1 MVLENEQV
9 VGERVSLRPTKF
21 GKIVKILKSI
31 FNSIVAPYIVVVL
44 MTAGIL
50 VLNGHPFAYVMLGI
64 ATIFNIPLGIP
75 LIATVVSYMLFNVP
89 AVMYTTYLLTY
100 FIYLISTILITVEGV
115 SKKHTTLIR
124 LLTSY
129 FISSI
134 CVLLFT
140 GFSAIG
146 ILQLIIN
153 ILVILAFYPVFTSGS
168 SMLFNIRKNLIFS
181 KEEIISFGVM
191 LAVILTLFSR
201 ISLLGFS
208 VSNVML
214 VVLIITI
221 AWKNDWVVG
230 TSCGV
235 ILGLVY
241 SIITGETTLIITT
254 CGFTGLISGILSRY
268 GKIPVVLTFAAG
280 NIALSYLYTN
290 NLELWVK
297 LAEIIVAS
305 GVIVVLPK
313 RAILKLEKIFNT
325 SNALP
330 LGYEN
335 QLGPASEMKSR
346 IGAMSDVFDNLAHIT
361 TPVSEETM
369 QETYEVVKKYLLDHK
384 KNECISCKNKY
395 ECLQDEELEMVAN
408 HLATRL
414 EENKIIT
421 REMIPVKCKLANEM
435 LNDIIEMYNNIK
447 LMRIIRTKENEM
459 NTKLAEEYKVV
470 SKLLKKI
477 SKQELPKLDDVT
489 NEKQK
494 RIREELKFLGY
505 VVYEDTFYQDDRD
518 ASYEFIT
525 DILVDIEKAK
535 KDITRI
541 VSNSIGVK
549 MSIKMI
555 LNSSKTEKSRV
566 KLVPSSKYMVNAVVK
581 QVKKIDSAQNGDS
594 YIVTEFKDNNKIIA
608 ISDGM
613 GSGEKSKEL
622 SLSVINMLEGLSN
635 TGINKNDII
644 NITNRILKTREN
656 GTMAATLDMCLL
668 NEKKDK
674 LEFVK
679 LGAPPSFIISD
690 GIVEQIEITSD
701 SMGIME
707 EVASIELEHKL
718 KRNMYIVMMSD
729 GVIGDITDK
738 LLQGLIDEMQENIN
752 ETLLMDKIMENI
764 INSQNKL
771 ILDDITII
779 VAKIS

>member
-1 MVLENEQV
+1 MVIENEQL

-21 GKIVKILKSI
+21 GKIVKIFKSI
-31 FNSIVAPYIVVVL
+31 FNSNVAPYIAVL
-44 MTAGIL
+44 LVTAGIPIL
-50 VLNGHPFAYVMLGI
+50 TGHPFAYTMLGI
-64 ATIFNIPLGIP
+64 ATIFNIPLGVP
-75 LIATVVSYMLFNVP
+75 LIATVVSYMLFKVP
-89 AVMYTTYLLTY
+89 TVMYTTYLITY
-100 FIYLISTILITVEGV
+100 FIYLVSTILITVDGT
-115 SKKHTTLIR
+115 SKKYSTLIR
-124 LLTSY
+124 LITS
-129 FISSI
+129 FVVTNLGILI
-134 CVLLFT
+134 FT
-140 GFSAIG
+140 GFNGGG
-146 ILQLIIN
+146 ILNLIIN
-153 ILVILAFYPVFTSGS
+153 ALLVVAFYPVFTSGN

-181 KEEIISFGVM
+181 KEETISLGVI
-191 LAVILTLFSR
+191 LAVILTLFSKLV
-201 ISLLGFS
+201 ILNFS
-208 VSNVML
+208 ISNVLL

-230 TSCGV
+230 TSGGV

-241 SIITGETTLIITT
+241 SIITGESTLIITT
-254 CGFTGLISGILSRY
+254 CGFTGLAAGILSRF
-268 GKIPVVLTFAAG
+268 GKIPVVLAFAAG

-290 NLELWVK
+290 NIELWAK

-305 GVIVVLPK
+305 GVIIALPK
-313 RAILKLEKIFNT
+313 KAILKLEKIFNT
-325 SNALP
+325 SNSLP
-330 LGYEN
+330 VGYEN

-346 IGAMSDVFDNLAHIT
+346 LGAMGDVFDNLAHIT

-369 QETYEVVKKYLLDHK
+369 QETYDVVKKYLIDHK

-395 ECLQDEELEMVAN
+395 ECLQDAEIETVAN
-408 HLATRL
+408 HISRRL
-414 EENKIIT
+414 EENKILT
-421 REMIPVKCKLANEM
+421 REMLPVECDLADEM
-435 LNDIIEMYNNIK
+435 INDIIEMYNNIK
-447 LMRIIRTKENEM
+447 LMRIIRTKENEI

-477 SKQELPKLDDVT
+477 SKQATPKLDNIT

-505 VVYEDTFYQDDRD
+505 VVYEDTFYQDERD
-518 ASYEFIT
+518 VSYEFIT

-535 KDITRI
+535 LDIRRT
-541 VSNSIGVK
+541 VSNIIGVQ

-555 LNSSKTEKSRV
+555 LNSSKTEKSRI

-581 QVKKIDSAQNGDS
+581 QIKKIDSAQNGDS

-622 SLSVINMLEGLSN
+622 SLSVINMLEGLSA

-644 NITNRILKTREN
+644 NITNRILRTREN

-679 LGAPPSFIISD
+679 LGAAPSYIIVD
-690 GIVEQIEITSD
+690 GIVEEVEITSD
-701 SMGIME
+701 SIGVIDE
-707 EVASIELEHKL
+707 IVNIEYEHSL

-729 GVIGDITDK
+729 GAIGDISDK
-738 LLQGLIDEMQENIN
+738 MLQGIVDEMKENMN
-752 ETLLMDKIMENI
+752 ETLLMEKIMANV
-764 INSQNKL
+764 INAQNKL